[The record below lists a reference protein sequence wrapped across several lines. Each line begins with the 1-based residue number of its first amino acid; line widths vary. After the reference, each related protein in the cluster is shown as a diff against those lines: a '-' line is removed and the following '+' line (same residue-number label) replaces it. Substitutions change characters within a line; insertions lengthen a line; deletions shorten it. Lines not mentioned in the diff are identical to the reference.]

1 MLSQAAPVQPG
12 FTCRQCGYRAC
23 LPSLGRLSLPL
34 FYVGLVGEAWKAGV
48 GLLGM
53 ALLADHSG
61 LTHFSFGNQ
70 SPDERRM
77 LLSFSLSANFE
88 IS

>member
-1 MLSQAAPVQPG
+1 M
-12 FTCRQCGYRAC
+12 
-23 LPSLGRLSLPL
+23 

-70 SPDERRM
+70 LPDERRM

-88 IS
+88 ISYANGRDCIYDYLTSSTSFHSWMTGSREFPQ